1 VLKNPKNKNH
11 GEKLFMKLSG
21 VIAISF
27 LILCY
32 AMTAQAETLY
42 VKVVQIT
49 MRREPGN
56 DRKILAML
64 SPGDALEVVEKV
76 EGWTKVRTAGGKEG
90 WVLTHYLVPSR
101 PSLAV
106 SDDDLEKEQE
116 SLSNQIESL
125 TEENNTLKEE
135 IKRLSS
141 GFTND
146 EKAVDELSKSY
157 ETLKAECADF
167 LKLQLVYKKTSARLE
182 EQKKKAELLEKDLD
196 KLRKDHRLR
205 WALSGAGVLFLGI
218 IIGALK
224 GRSRR
229 SSFM

>member
-1 VLKNPKNKNH
+1 
-11 GEKLFMKLSG
+11 MKLS
-21 VIAISF
+21 VFIIISF

-32 AMTAQAETLY
+32 ALTAQAETLY

-49 MRREPGN
+49 LRREPGN

-64 SPGDALEVVEKV
+64 SPGDALEVLEKV
-76 EGWTKVRTAGGKEG
+76 EGWAKVQTRDGKEG

-106 SDDDLEKEQE
+106 PDGERKEENE
-116 SLSNQIESL
+116 SLSSQISSL
-125 TEENNTLKEE
+125 TEENKKLKEE
-135 IKRLSS
+135 VKRLSS
-141 GFTND
+141 GFTGD

-157 ETLKAECADF
+157 EALKAECADF

-182 EQKKKAELLEKDLD
+182 EQKKKADDLEKEVN
-196 KLRKDHRLR
+196 KLKNDRRLR
-205 WALSGAGVLFLGI
+205 WALSGAGVLLLGI
-218 IIGALK
+218 IIGAVK